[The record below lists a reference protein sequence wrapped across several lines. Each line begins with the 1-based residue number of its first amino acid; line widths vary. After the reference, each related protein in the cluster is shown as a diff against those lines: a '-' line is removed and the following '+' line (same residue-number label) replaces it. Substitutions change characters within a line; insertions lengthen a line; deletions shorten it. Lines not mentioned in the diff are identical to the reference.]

1 LGTGEFFSAGSA
13 IFDEENFPGL
23 SMTEEYE
30 EFLVHDL
37 EQNDEEEYFPSD
49 SMMKTKNI
57 MMMKNRIESQNE
69 NESKSFEV
77 IDDVGNRIDDG
88 REEVSD
94 IEEDKK
100 YIPENEVSEEKEVRV
115 SRLRELIEIQ
125 NYRTERRRKT
135 I

>member
-1 LGTGEFFSAGSA
+1 
-13 IFDEENFPGL
+13 
-23 SMTEEYE
+23 MTEEYE

-37 EQNDEEEYFPSD
+37 EQNDEEYFASD
-49 SMMKTKNI
+49 SESDDEDEEYYDEEEYDYPINKKI
-57 MMMKNRIESQNE
+57 SKARVDIENRIERQNE
-69 NESKSFEV
+69 NESKSFEL
-77 IDDVGNRIDDG
+77 IDDVDNRIDEG
-88 REEVSD
+88 TEEVSD
-94 IEEDKK
+94 IEEDKE